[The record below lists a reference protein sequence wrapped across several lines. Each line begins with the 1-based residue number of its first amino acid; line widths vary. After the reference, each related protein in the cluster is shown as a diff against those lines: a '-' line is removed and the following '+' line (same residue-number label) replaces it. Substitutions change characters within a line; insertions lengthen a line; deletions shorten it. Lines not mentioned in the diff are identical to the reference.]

1 MNYDIYSD
9 FIADPY
15 FNRFDFISEGH
26 KGMIPKRIL
35 FTPTRWPS
43 TYNLAFGDV
52 TESGE
57 IDDFRISDNGDRNK
71 ILATVVKVVEMY
83 TIKFPDRWI
92 YFTGSTE
99 QRTRLYR
106 MAVTIHLEELTD
118 MFDFF
123 AEVKGQVGFVRF
135 QKGLNINAFL
145 VKKKKY

>member
-1 MNYDIYSD
+1 MKYEIYTD
-9 FIADPY
+9 FKADPY
-15 FNRFDFISEGH
+15 FNGFDFISEGH

-35 FTPTRWPS
+35 FTPTRWLN

-52 TESGE
+52 MESGE

-83 TIKFPDRWI
+83 TFKFPDRWI

-106 MAVTIHLEELTD
+106 MAVTIHLAELSD
-118 MFDFF
+118 MFDLF
-123 AEVKGQVGFVRF
+123 AEIKGQEGFVKF
-135 QKGLNINAFL
+135 QKGLSINAFL
-145 VKKKKY
+145 IKKKIY